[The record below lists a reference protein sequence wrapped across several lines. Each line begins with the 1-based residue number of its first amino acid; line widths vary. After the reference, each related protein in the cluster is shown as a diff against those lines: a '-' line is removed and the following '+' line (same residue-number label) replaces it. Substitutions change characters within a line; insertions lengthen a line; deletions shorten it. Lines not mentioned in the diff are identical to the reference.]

1 MEYST
6 EHPRKSFM
14 ELLNTKNRYCT
25 GNHMYYEYF
34 ERDSGR
40 NLKNKQDENQLLA
53 SLLKCRVINCWLSPF
68 YYLTIT
74 RA

>member
-1 MEYST
+1 MLDFVLGDGI
-6 EHPRKSFM
+6 HPRKSFM

-40 NLKNKQDENQLLA
+40 NLKNKQDEN
-53 SLLKCRVINCWLSPF
+53 LSTCEPPKM
-68 YYLTIT
+68 
-74 RA
+74 